1 MLVTTSGLFLEEKA
15 KEYEANT
22 GTHIRP
28 ICLIQVERTGREQLG
43 GRYIHSEQVREH
55 LIKVMGVPAE
65 QIAVKTSEK
74 DELKEVD
81 DIGGLMA
88 RDCPIRYIITKQALQ
103 EGWDCAFAYVLVI
116 LTNPSSKNALTQLVG
131 RILRQPFARKTGVRD
146 IDESYVFCFQQRAGA
161 ILESIRQGFAQEGLG
176 DLRGHI
182 ATEDESSG

>member
-1 MLVTTSGLFLEEKA
+1 MEISGRELHSEEMIKLDLHVVNKASPDWKDTLLAGFNKRSVLEEKA

-28 ICLIQVERTGREQLG
+28 ICLIQVERTGREQIG

-81 DIGGLMA
+81 DVGGLMA

-131 RILRQPFARKTGVRD
+131 RILRQPFARKTGV
-146 IDESYVFCFQQRAGA
+146 A
-161 ILESIRQGFAQEGLG
+161 
-176 DLRGHI
+176 
-182 ATEDESSG
+182 